1 MYGRELQSVID
12 RLIYRLSNIKLN
24 LSQVP
29 AEKLER
35 LQAICEMLGDI
46 VPDQFADLIQGKELS
61 GDQYMEALSLY
72 EEARQLKDRADRLIL
87 EAKRKI

>member
-1 MYGRELQSVID
+1 MKNELQSLID

-24 LSQVP
+24 LSQIP
-29 AEKLER
+29 PQKLER
-35 LQAICEMLGDI
+35 LQVIGEMLGDI
-46 VPDQFADLIQGKELS
+46 IPDQFADMIQGKELS

-72 EEARQLKDRADRLIL
+72 EEARRLKDRADRLIV